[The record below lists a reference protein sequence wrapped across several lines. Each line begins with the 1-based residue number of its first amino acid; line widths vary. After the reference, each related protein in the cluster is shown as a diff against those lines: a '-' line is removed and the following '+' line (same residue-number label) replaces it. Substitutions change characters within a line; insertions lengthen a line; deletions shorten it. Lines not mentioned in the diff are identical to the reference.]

1 MQRQH
6 ELFHQRES
14 LHHAYQAKVHEI
26 KARKGG
32 DKEMVYPNQ
41 QTAATEIIQELF
53 DPTNSKVAVT
63 LIALPQVG
71 KTGTFLEVAYK
82 ACTHPSDDC
91 IIDPRNVFI
100 ITGMSDRDWQK
111 QTEADMLEAFKR
123 RVYHRGRLNTK
134 DREDNFYTALSNTK
148 NALIILDECHI
159 GAEKEHQVSQM
170 LRRLN
175 LLSIDTLRERN
186 VKILEVSA
194 TPGATLYDTEK
205 WGSENH
211 SIVMLYP
218 SSKYVGFRQFLV
230 EGRIHPSYDLTN
242 EDELEKL
249 VAFMKRTYPT
259 PRWHIVRLP
268 AKSRKNGEFEEKLH
282 QICAREGWNIEKHSA
297 NDRVGDIDYHMG
309 MQPRQHTILLIK
321 EFWRAGKRLNDTY
334 MGVVH
339 EPKTVSMDTNV
350 TAQGLVGR
358 LCGNDK
364 QSGADSSHMFCDID
378 RIHEY
383 LAWIDARGDWSKV
396 REYNS
401 RCLTI
406 KKGRVVVSKPTFADL
421 SDRSGD
427 KKSSNN
433 VPDEC
438 NPKTVPQVFNLTAE
452 EYASF
457 HKSGHGWNREAIF
470 AAIKKY
476 KPKLVEQLRKLH
488 QLQITESTT
497 INDTYKKRIVDF
509 VEAAKKNVPYT
520 LGTGMGITEDSY
532 QIFLDRIER
541 RVIVSIYMGS
551 MNKSA
556 ENDDVTMI
564 TPSVSALLS
573 ASFGAS

>member
-53 DPTNSKVAVT
+53 DPANPKVAVT

-134 DREDNFYTALSNTK
+134 DREDNFYTALSNAT

-159 GAEKEHQVSQM
+159 GVEKEHQVSQM

-175 LLSIDTLRERN
+175 LLSIDTLREKN

-205 WGSENH
+205 WGPENH

-218 SSKYVGFRQFLV
+218 SSKYVGFRQFLA
-230 EGRIHPSYDLTN
+230 EGRIHPSFDLVKD
-242 EDELEKL
+242 DELERL
-249 VAFMKRTYPT
+249 VAFIKRKYAS

-268 AKSRKNGEFEEKLH
+268 TKSRKNGEFEEKLQ
-282 QICAREGWNIEKHSA
+282 QICAREGWKTEKHSA

-321 EFWRAGKRLNDTY
+321 EFWRAGKRLNDAY

-339 EPKTVSMDTNV
+339 EPLTVSKDTNV

-364 QSGADSSHMFCDID
+364 QSGVGSSHMFCDVD

-383 LAWIDARGDWSKV
+383 LAWIDLRGDWSKV
-396 REYNS
+396 QSYHS

-406 KKGRVVVSKPTFADL
+406 RGGNVTSSKDTLAHPSNMQGLTDIVDSPPPGESIREPRTIPKGIQITPMEFKSIKKIQGKWDETTVLSIIRRYKPDLADDL
-421 SDRSGD
+421 ENMKCIHITLPD
-427 KKSSNN
+427 KAYQKIHEFERAVSSNTLLSL
-433 VPDEC
+433 VEDC
-438 NPKTVPQVFNLTAE
+438 TRHDDTYQVFMD
-452 EYASF
+452 S
-457 HKSGHGWNREAIF
+457 
-470 AAIKKY
+470 KKHY
-476 KPKLVEQLRKLH
+476 LYVIRH
-488 QLQITESTT
+488 YGS
-497 INDTYKKRIVDF
+497 RI
-509 VEAAKKNVPYT
+509 PH
-520 LGTGMGITEDSY
+520 
-532 QIFLDRIER
+532 
-541 RVIVSIYMGS
+541 
-551 MNKSA
+551 
-556 ENDDVTMI
+556 
-564 TPSVSALLS
+564 
-573 ASFGAS
+573 

>member
-53 DPTNSKVAVT
+53 DPANPKVAVT

-134 DREDNFYTALSNTK
+134 DREDNFYTALSNAT

-175 LLSIDTLRERN
+175 LLSIDTLRQKN

-205 WGSENH
+205 WGPENH

-218 SSKYVGFRQFLV
+218 SSKYVGFRQFLA
-230 EGRIHPSYDLTN
+230 EGRIHPSFDLVKD
-242 EDELEKL
+242 DEMEKL
-249 VAFMKRTYPT
+249 VAFIKRKYAT

-268 AKSRKNGEFEEKLH
+268 AKSRKNGEFEEKLQ
-282 QICAREGWNIEKHSA
+282 QICAREGWKTEKHSA

-321 EFWRAGKRLNDTY
+321 EFWRAGKRLNDAY

-339 EPKTVSMDTNV
+339 EPQTVSMDTNV

-364 QSGADSSHMFCDID
+364 QSGAGSSHMFCDVD

-383 LAWIDARGDWSKV
+383 LVWIDARGDWSKV

-406 KKGRVVVSKPTFADL
+406 KRGIVVVSKPTFADL
-421 SDRSGD
+421 SDRTGY
-427 KKSSNN
+427 KKGASKST
-433 VPDEC
+433 DER
-438 NPKTVPQVFNLTAE
+438 NPKTVPEVFTLTEE

-457 HKSGHGWNREAIF
+457 HKTGHGWNREAIF

-476 KPKLVEQLRKLH
+476 NPALVKKLRELN

-509 VEAAKKNVPYT
+509 VEAAKKKVPYT

-551 MNKSA
+551 MNRCA
-556 ENDDVTMI
+556 EEDSVTTI

>member
-1 MQRQH
+1 MQREQ

-14 LHHAYQAKVHEI
+14 LHHAYQAKVHDI
-26 KARKGG
+26 KARKGR

-41 QTAATEIIQELF
+41 VVAATEIVHELF
-53 DPTNSKVAVT
+53 GADKVAVT

-71 KTGTFLEVAYK
+71 KTGTFLEVAYR
-82 ACTHPSDDC
+82 ACTHPSDDR

-123 RVYHRGRLNTK
+123 RVYHRGRLNTQ
-134 DREDNFYTALSNTK
+134 DREDNFYTALSNAK

-175 LLSIDTLRERN
+175 LLNIDTLRTKN

-205 WGSENH
+205 WGAENH

-218 SSKYVGFRQFLV
+218 SNRYVGFRNFLT
-230 EGRIHPSYDLTN
+230 EGRIHPSFDLTK
-242 EDELEKL
+242 EEELVQL
-249 VAFMKRTYPT
+249 VAFIKRKFPT
-259 PRWHIVRLP
+259 PRWHILRLP
-268 AKSRKNGEFEEKLH
+268 AKSRKNGEFEEKLK

-321 EFWRAGKRLNDTY
+321 EFWRAGKRLIDTY

-339 EPKTVSMDTNV
+339 EPKTISMDTNV

-364 QSGADSSHMFCDID
+364 QSGAGGAHMFCDVD

-396 REYNS
+396 QEYNS

-406 KKGRVVVSKPTFADL
+406 KRGSVTSSKDTLAHPSNMQGLTEIVDTSPCESVTEPRTVPKGIQITPMEFKSIKKIQGKWDETTVLSIIRKYNPTLADEL
-421 SDRSGD
+421 ENITCIHITLPD
-427 KKSSNN
+427 KAYKKIIEFERAVSSNTLLSL
-433 VPDEC
+433 VED
-438 NPKTVPQVFNLTAE
+438 TTRHDDTYQVFMD
-452 EYASF
+452 F
-457 HKSGHGWNREAIF
+457 
-470 AAIKKY
+470 KKHFLY
-476 KPKLVEQLRKLH
+476 VIRH
-488 QLQITESTT
+488 YGS
-497 INDTYKKRIVDF
+497 RI
-509 VEAAKKNVPYT
+509 P
-520 LGTGMGITEDSY
+520 
-532 QIFLDRIER
+532 R
-541 RVIVSIYMGS
+541 
-551 MNKSA
+551 
-556 ENDDVTMI
+556 
-564 TPSVSALLS
+564 
-573 ASFGAS
+573 

>member
-1 MQRQH
+1 
-6 ELFHQRES
+6 
-14 LHHAYQAKVHEI
+14 
-26 KARKGG
+26 
-32 DKEMVYPNQ
+32 
-41 QTAATEIIQELF
+41 
-53 DPTNSKVAVT
+53 
-63 LIALPQVG
+63 
-71 KTGTFLEVAYK
+71 
-82 ACTHPSDDC
+82 
-91 IIDPRNVFI
+91 
-100 ITGMSDRDWQK
+100 
-111 QTEADMLEAFKR
+111 
-123 RVYHRGRLNTK
+123 
-134 DREDNFYTALSNTK
+134 
-148 NALIILDECHI
+148 
-159 GAEKEHQVSQM
+159 
-170 LRRLN
+170 
-175 LLSIDTLRERN
+175 
-186 VKILEVSA
+186 
-194 TPGATLYDTEK
+194 
-205 WGSENH
+205 
-211 SIVMLYP
+211 
-218 SSKYVGFRQFLV
+218 
-230 EGRIHPSYDLTN
+230 
-242 EDELEKL
+242 
-249 VAFMKRTYPT
+249 
-259 PRWHIVRLP
+259 
-268 AKSRKNGEFEEKLH
+268 
-282 QICAREGWNIEKHSA
+282 
-297 NDRVGDIDYHMG
+297 
-309 MQPRQHTILLIK
+309 
-321 EFWRAGKRLNDTY
+321 
-334 MGVVH
+334 
-339 EPKTVSMDTNV
+339 MDTNV

-364 QSGADSSHMFCDID
+364 QSGADSSHMFCDVD

-556 ENDDVTMI
+556 ENDDITMI